1 MVSVLLSITGII
13 FLGMSVFNA
22 IKNNNIISKLSTV
35 IFTIAGSTYLLMS
48 CLHSLGNEI
57 PIRILRYIDWFL
69 TVPLMII
76 QMSYF
81 FSGKNNIKKV
91 VTPILITLL
100 MLFFGLLGE
109 IGFKENWPFVSEGQ
123 IFDLRINEFKTVCGM
138 IATGFMSQL
147 FIKLSGN
154 LDQTKVKLFTRVL
167 LLWCFYPTVYFISE
181 SLTTLILFS
190 IVDLTAKVGIGFVM
204 HSEYENKRT

>member
-1 MVSVLLSITGII
+1 MISTLLSITGLL

-35 IFTIAGSTYLLMS
+35 IFTIAGSTYLFMS
-48 CLHSLGNEI
+48 CLNSLGDGT

-81 FSGKNNIKKV
+81 FSGKNGIKK
-91 VTPILITLL
+91 TFIPILLTIL
-100 MLFFGLLGE
+100 MLGFGLLGE
-109 IGFKENWPFVSEGQ
+109 IGFKENWLLVIDGQ
-123 IFDLRINEFKTVCGM
+123 LFDLRLNEFKTVCGM

-147 FIKLSGN
+147 FIRLSGN

-167 LLWCFYPTVYFISE
+167 LLWCFYPIVYFMSE
-181 SLTTLILFS
+181 SLITLVLFS
-190 IVDLTAKVGIGFVM
+190 VVDLTAKVGMGLIM
-204 HSEYENKRT
+204 HNEYENKRT

>member
-1 MVSVLLSITGII
+1 MISVLLSITGIL

-35 IFTIAGSTYLLMS
+35 IFTIAGSTYLFMS
-48 CLHSLGNEI
+48 CLNSLGDDT
-57 PIRILRYIDWFL
+57 PIRVLRYIDWFL

-81 FSGKNNIKKV
+81 FSGKNNIKK
-91 VTPILITLL
+91 TFIPILLTVL
-100 MLFFGLLGE
+100 MLGFGLLGE
-109 IGFKENWPFVSEGQ
+109 IGFKENWLLVIDSQ
-123 IFDLRINEFKTVCGM
+123 LFDLRLNEFKTVCGM

-147 FIKLSGN
+147 FIRLSGN

-167 LLWCFYPTVYFISE
+167 LLWCFYPIVYFMSE
-181 SLTTLILFS
+181 SFITLVLFS
-190 IVDLTAKVGIGFVM
+190 VVDLTAKVGMGLIM
-204 HSEYENKRT
+204 HNEYENKRT

>member
-1 MVSVLLSITGII
+1 MISVLLSITGLL

-35 IFTIAGSTYLLMS
+35 IFTIAGSTYLFMS
-48 CLHSLGNEI
+48 CLNSLGDDT
-57 PIRILRYIDWFL
+57 PIRVLRYIDWFL

-81 FSGKNNIKKV
+81 FSGKNNIKK
-91 VTPILITLL
+91 TFIPILLTIL
-100 MLFFGLLGE
+100 MLCFGLLGE
-109 IGFKENWPFVSEGQ
+109 IGFKENWLLVIDGQ
-123 IFDLRINEFKTVCGM
+123 LFDLRLNEFKTVCGM

-147 FIKLSGN
+147 FIRLSGN

-167 LLWCFYPTVYFISE
+167 LLWCFYPIVYFMSE
-181 SLTTLILFS
+181 SLITLVLFS
-190 IVDLTAKVGIGFVM
+190 VVDLTAKVGMGLIM
-204 HSEYENKRT
+204 HNEYENKRT